1 MSPKNKKSLLIAT
14 FLRLGIVASS
24 PDRRL
29 RSESAAKWLYCGS
42 FPLCGSEGESPIAKK
57 LQKARYFCFC
67 DWLIVAMGQTPPMM
81 NRIRTEIRACACRAT
96 KKPPEGGFVLNYD
109 WASRIPAL
117 CERSPPWRKRLQANP
132 QKRATGTFSL
142 RGFTSSVRTLCIR
155 QGNKKPPEG
164 GFVLKYM
171 AGPAGFEPT

>member
-29 RSESAAKWLYCGS
+29 RPENAAKWLYCGS

-67 DWLIVAMGQTPPMM
+67 DWLIVAMGQTLPMM
-81 NRIRTEIRACACRAT
+81 NRIRTEIRACTCRAT
-96 KKPPEGGFVLNYD
+96 KTARRRFRSQLWLGQQD
-109 WASRIPAL
+109 SRALRALFPLAQAPAG
-117 CERSPPWRKRLQANP
+117 K
-132 QKRATGTFSL
+132 SL
-142 RGFTSSVRTLCIR
+142 KTCHRHVFLRDFTSSVRILCIR